1 MHKICDNSNR
11 MDEVLAN
18 FSIFKPHKRQ
28 WGNFRITDGDTV
40 LKYVTNSRT
49 QTWDS
54 ERGQYVTNADES
66 CNVIAV
72 KTKEGKLLGN
82 ASILPLV
89 GQTCAWGNVQ
99 ENYRQTVIQ
108 GLMEKSGKFQ
118 MIPFS
123 VMEQADLD
131 MNTLKTHEEGGAE
144 TVSRNRDNPKYDK
157 WDAEK
162 AERNGYDYSEP
173 QFLKEDAHFIGSQL
187 FSVSGDK
194 DGETLRKLFLFDI
207 DRVEIVNGIFNPFLV
222 EVPDTTVDTIES
234 AYDSLIPDAVKT
246 AKANGVA
253 VQRQGEWFF
262 VQTDI
267 DPTIPPVDAIVI
279 PKEDLLKRKVF
290 RGMGYSQRESLKEL
304 WGEVEY
310 NRIDNLEVPDADMYT
325 ATEQSLRAGN
335 NRPNRAK
342 LGVNRDGLHYV
353 MGEISHTGR
362 EHKTITLDSWHLA
375 MPNNAIKSFTI
386 TGDID

>member
-1 MHKICDNSNR
+1 MS
-11 MDEVLAN
+11 EVLDN

-28 WGNFRITDGDTV
+28 WGNFRITNGDKV
-40 LKYVTNSRT
+40 LKYVSASTTRS
-49 QTWDS
+49 WDR
-54 ERGQYVTNADES
+54 ERGQYVTNPDPNS
-66 CNVIAV
+66 NVIAV
-72 KTKEGKLLGN
+72 KTEDGKLLGN

-123 VMEQADLD
+123 VMEQANLN

-144 TVSRNRDNPKYDK
+144 TVSRNRDNPEYHK
-157 WDAEK
+157 WDAER
-162 AERNGYDYSEP
+162 AERNGEDYPEP
-173 QFLKEDAHFIGSQL
+173 QFFKEDAHFIGSQL
-187 FSVSGDK
+187 FSVSGNK

-207 DRVEIVNGIFNPFLV
+207 DRVEIINGIFNPFLV
-222 EVPDTTVDTIES
+222 EVPDSTLETIES
-234 AYDSLIPDAVKT
+234 AYDSLIPEAVKT

-262 VQTDI
+262 IQTDI
-267 DPTIPPVDAIVI
+267 DPTIPPAGLPVI
-279 PKEDLLKRKVF
+279 PKEDLLKLKVLKKMRF
-290 RGMGYSQRESLKEL
+290 DGESLKEL
-304 WGEVEY
+304 WGEAEY
-310 NRIDNLEVPDADMYT
+310 NRIDNMEVPDADMYV
-325 ATEQSLRAGN
+325 AKEQSLRAGS

>member
-1 MHKICDNSNR
+1 MSKICDSKHR
-11 MDEVLAN
+11 MGEVLDN

-28 WGNFRITDGDTV
+28 WGNFRITDGDTK
-40 LKYVTNSRT
+40 LSYVSNSHDE
-49 QTWDS
+49 TWDS
-54 ERGQYVTNADES
+54 EQSRYVKGKNSES
-66 CNVIAV
+66 NLIAV
-72 KTKEGKLLGN
+72 KTEDGKLLGN

-123 VMEQADLD
+123 VMEQANLN

-144 TVSRNRDNPKYDK
+144 TVSRNRDNPEYHK
-157 WDAEK
+157 WDAER
-162 AERNGYDYSEP
+162 AERNGEDYPEP
-173 QFLKEDAHFIGSQL
+173 QFFKEDAHFIGSQL
-187 FSVSGDK
+187 FSVSGSW
-194 DGETLRKLFLFDI
+194 DGKTVRKLFLFDI
-207 DRVEIVNGIFNPFLV
+207 DRVEIVSGIFNPFLV
-222 EVPDTTVDTIES
+222 EVPDSTLETIES
-234 AYDSLIPDAVKT
+234 AYDSLIPEAVRT

-253 VQRQGEWFF
+253 VQRHGQWFF
-262 VQTDI
+262 IQTDI

-290 RGMGYSQRESLKEL
+290 HGMGYNQRNNLKEL

-310 NRIDNLEVPDADMYT
+310 NRIDNLEVPDADKYV
-325 ATEQSLRAGN
+325 AKEQSLRAGS